1 MPFPSSCALFFS
13 TLTSML
19 SHSQMGAVSFVMP
32 FVYTIFGLPTFLTRE
47 KPPGRTMKKS
57 ILPLL
62 LCLAVSLGLLS
73 FIKAGNRSAATVA
86 AAVSTSVAG
95 DSSAS
100 VDASSALSAGAML
113 YRQSGL
119 QSMGLSEDAFQYA
132 FKGFQHLVDQGILTE
147 QVLTIIDFSQPSS
160 KKRMYILDMATG
172 AVLFNTY
179 VAHGRNSGLDYA
191 EKFSNRPESLQSSLG
206 FYVTKGTYSGKHGLS
221 LRLSGLEN
229 GWNSNAES
237 RAVVVHGAEY
247 IGSSRSDAAYMGRS
261 WGCPAV
267 PQAQAPKV
275 INMIKNGTALF
286 IYHPTQQ
293 YLNSSK
299 LING

>member
-1 MPFPSSCALFFS
+1 
-13 TLTSML
+13 
-19 SHSQMGAVSFVMP
+19 
-32 FVYTIFGLPTFLTRE
+32 
-47 KPPGRTMKKS
+47 MKKS

-62 LCLAVSLGLLS
+62 LCLVVSLGLLS
-73 FIKAGNRSAATVA
+73 FIKAGNRDGASLAA
-86 AAVSTSVAG
+86 SVATAVPA
-95 DSSAS
+95 DSTAS
-100 VDASSALSAGAML
+100 IDASSSMSAGARL
-113 YRQSGL
+113 YQQFGL
-119 QSMGLSEDAFQYA
+119 GALGLSQDAFQYA
-132 FKGFQHLVDQGILTE
+132 YKGFQNLTNMGMLQE
-147 QVLTIIDFSQPSS
+147 QVLTIVDFSQPSS
-160 KKRMYILDMATG
+160 KKRMYILNMATG
-172 AVLFNTY
+172 EVLFNTY

-191 EKFSNRPESLQSSLG
+191 EHFSNSPESLESSLG

-221 LRLSGLEN
+221 LRLSGLEE

-267 PQAQAPKV
+267 PQAQASKV

-293 YLNSSK
+293 YLASSK